1 MSIDTIKQNS
11 EILNE
16 AVIKFNSYT
25 IEIDSLEKNLET
37 TKDKKTKKVIEEQ
50 ISSLKVK
57 INGLS
62 TNILKIQINIQKLLD
77 EELQYN
83 AS

>member
-1 MSIDTIKQNS
+1 MSIDTIKQNT

-16 AVIKFNSYT
+16 AVIKFNSYI
-25 IEIDSLEKNLET
+25 IEIDSLKKNLET
-37 TKDKKTKKVIEEQ
+37 TKDKKTKKVIDEQ

-57 INGLS
+57 INELS
-62 TNILKIQINIQKLLD
+62 TYILKIQINIQKLLD

>member
-57 INGLS
+57 INEFR
-62 TNILKIQINIQKLLD
+62 LLFFK
-77 EELQYN
+77 
-83 AS
+83 

>member
-57 INGLS
+57 INELS
-62 TNILKIQINIQKLLD
+62 TYILKIQINIQKLLD